1 MHWHVCYSV
10 PFEELFNNIS
20 AIQCT
25 EVFEYG
31 MSLGSASFLLPTLHL
46 FKYLY
51 LLRCVDYGLLEE
63 VNRMCMIYVGLLL
76 IGCYIV
82 PLASLIYC

>member
-1 MHWHVCYSV
+1 MFSNVLCLCTCFSV
-10 PFEELFNNIS
+10 SLEELSNNIR

-31 MSLGSASFLLPTLHL
+31 MSLGNASFLLPAFHL

-51 LLRCVDYGLLEE
+51 LLRLIDYGFLEE
-63 VNRMCMIYVGLLL
+63 VRTHSNAKC
-76 IGCYIV
+76 
-82 PLASLIYC
+82 ASLQF